1 MTEFVATALLLAT
14 FGGLLLICALLGRTV
29 ERLGLPIV
37 FVFLALGMLAGSE
50 GIGGIHFDDYQF
62 AFRLGTIALILIL
75 LDGGLNTPLQTVRR
89 SLAPAGLLATI
100 GVLLT
105 AALMALCARA
115 LGLSWAQAILLG
127 AVVSSTD
134 AAAVFAVLRGS
145 GLRLSARVGTTIELE
160 SGINDPMAVILTLVA
175 VEWFSSSEATV
186 WQALIDV
193 PVQLGIGLAIG
204 LLAGYATRLLLL
216 RLRLSTAGL
225 YPVLTLGLA
234 LLAYGAATLLQG
246 SGFLA
251 VFVAAMV
258 LGNTRI
264 PYRGGLARS
273 HDALAWLAQ
282 VAMFLML
289 GLLVFPSQL
298 LPLAGIG
305 ILIALFLA
313 VVARPVAVVLCL
325 LPFRFRP
332 REVAYISWVG
342 LRGAVPI
349 ILATI
354 PVMADVAG
362 SGQVFNLVFFVVVVS
377 ALIPGSTIRWV
388 TRRLGLEAPEQPQ
401 PLAALEVTST
411 RLLSGDL
418 MSFHVTDS
426 LAVCGATLAQIPFPA
441 ASAAVLVVRGEE
453 LLAAR
458 GGTKLEAGDRRV
470 AGRGVHRGGAG
481 AERGHRRVSGMA
493 RRADRPRPSGNGA
506 AARPQAPWLG

>member
-1 MTEFVATALLLAT
+1 MTEFMATALLLAT
-14 FGGLLLICALLGRTV
+14 FGVLLLICALLGRAV

-37 FVFLALGMLAGSE
+37 FVFLGLGMLAGSE
-50 GIGGIHFDDYQF
+50 GIGGVHFDDYQF

-75 LDGGLNTPLQTVRR
+75 LDGGLNTSLQAVRR
-89 SLAPAGLLATI
+89 SVASAALLATA
-100 GVLLT
+100 GVAIT
-105 AALMALCARA
+105 AALVALFARL
-115 LGLSWAQAILLG
+115 LGMGWAQAILLG

-145 GLRLSARVGTTIELE
+145 RLRLSERVGTTIELE
-160 SGINDPMAVILTLVA
+160 SGLNDPMAVILTLAA
-175 VEWFSSSEATV
+175 VEWFSSPESSV
-186 WQALIDV
+186 WQTLVDI
-193 PVQLGIGLAIG
+193 PIQLGIGLAIG
-204 LLAGYATRLLLL
+204 LAAGYATRLILL

-258 LGNTRI
+258 LGNARI
-264 PYRGGLARS
+264 PYRSGLARI
-273 HDALAWLAQ
+273 HDALAWLSQ

-298 LPLAGIG
+298 LPMAGIG

-313 VVARPVAVVLCL
+313 FVARPAAVVACL

-354 PVMADVAG
+354 PVMADVPG
-362 SGQVFNLVFFVVVVS
+362 GGQVFNLVFFVVVVS
-377 ALIPGSTIRWV
+377 ALAPGSTIRWA
-388 TRRLGLEAPEQPQ
+388 TRGLGLEAPEQPQ
-401 PLAALEVTST
+401 PLAALEINST
-411 RLLSGDL
+411 RMLSGDL
-418 MSFHVTDS
+418 MSFHVTES
-426 LAVCGATLAQIPFPA
+426 LAVCGATLSQVPFPP

-458 GGTKLEAGDRRV
+458 GGTMLEAGDHVYVFCRP
-470 AGRGVHRGGAG
+470 
-481 AERGHRRVSGMA
+481 E
-493 RRADRPRPSGNGA
+493 DRPFIELLFGRPHDE
-506 AARPQAPWLG
+506 

>member
-1 MTEFVATALLLAT
+1 MTEFIATALLLAT
-14 FGGLLLICALLGRTV
+14 FGALLLICALLGRTV

-37 FVFLALGMLAGSE
+37 FVFLGLGMLAGSE
-50 GIGGIHFDDYQF
+50 GIGGVHFDDYQF

-75 LDGGLNTPLQTVRR
+75 LDGGLNTSLQTVRR
-89 SLAPAGLLATI
+89 SLAPAGLLATV

-105 AALMALCARA
+105 AALMALFARA
-115 LGLSWAQAILLG
+115 LGLSWSQAILLG

-145 GLRLSARVGTTIELE
+145 GLRLSTRVGTTIELE
-160 SGINDPMAVILTLVA
+160 SGINDPMAVILTLAA
-175 VEWFSSSEATV
+175 VEWFSNTDTPV
-186 WQALIDV
+186 WHAFIEV
-193 PVQLGIGLAIG
+193 PIQLAIG
-204 LLAGYATRLLLL
+204 LAVGSLAGYATRLLLL

-251 VFVAAMV
+251 VFVAAIV

-264 PYRGGLARS
+264 PYRSGLARI
-273 HDALAWLAQ
+273 HDALAWLGQ

-298 LPLAGIG
+298 LPLAGAG

-313 VVARPVAVVLCL
+313 IVARPLAVIACL
-325 LPFRFRP
+325 LPFSFRP

-354 PVMADVAG
+354 PVMGNVPG
-362 SGQVFNLVFFVVVVS
+362 SHQVFNLVFFVVVVS
-377 ALIPGSTIRWV
+377 ALIPGSTIRWI
-388 TRRLGLEAPEQPQ
+388 TRFLDLEVPQQPQ
-401 PLAALEVTST
+401 PVAALEITST
-411 RLLSGDL
+411 RLLRGDL
-418 MSFHVTDS
+418 MSFHVSES
-426 LAVCGATLAQIPFPA
+426 LAVCGATLSDVPFPA

-458 GGTKLEAGDRRV
+458 GSTRLAAGDHVYVFCRP
-470 AGRGVHRGGAG
+470 
-481 AERGHRRVSGMA
+481 E
-493 RRADRPRPSGNGA
+493 DRPFIELLFG
-506 AARPQAPWLG
+506 RPQDE